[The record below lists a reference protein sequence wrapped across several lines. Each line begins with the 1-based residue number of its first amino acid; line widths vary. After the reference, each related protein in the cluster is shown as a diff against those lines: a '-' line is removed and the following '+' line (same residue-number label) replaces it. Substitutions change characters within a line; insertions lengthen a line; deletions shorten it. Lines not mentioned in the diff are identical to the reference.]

1 MKKNWYECGN
11 EIEINGQKTW
21 LHLHSSLKNGWY
33 IAPHIWIKGKE
44 IYLIFEHEIQRGRK

>member
-44 IYLIFEHEIQRGRK
+44 IDLIFEHEIQRGRK